1 MADEQRIIGQFK
13 KKKGCRLMSVW
24 KSNKLPFTEV
34 GQKATE
40 LKSLWY
46 QVLSDVFHFESF
58 DNVKSK
64 KGPDL

>member
-1 MADEQRIIGQFK
+1 
-13 KKKGCRLMSVW
+13 MSVW
-24 KSNKLPFTEV
+24 KGTNNIAFTEL
-34 GQKATE
+34 GQKGTE

-64 KGPDL
+64 QGPDS

>member
-1 MADEQRIIGQFK
+1 
-13 KKKGCRLMSVW
+13 MSVW
-24 KSNKLPFTEV
+24 KSNKLPFIEV

>member
-1 MADEQRIIGQFK
+1 MQSQVYLQSYLYGILRA
-13 KKKGCRLMSVW
+13 
-24 KSNKLPFTEV
+24 
-34 GQKATE
+34 GQKGIE

-64 KGPDL
+64 QGPDL